1 MSRATEFINY
11 INSSGEPTPLE
22 KIASYSNIIFTNRLK
37 RAKKLYK
44 KRTKEDNGK
53 RNT

>member
-11 INSSGEPTPLE
+11 INSSSEPNPLE
-22 KIASYSNIIFTNRLK
+22 KITLYSNITFTDRLNK
-37 RAKKLYK
+37 AKKLYK
-44 KRTKEDNGK
+44 KRIKEDNGK